1 MIFIQFIAA
10 FIATAAF
17 SITIEI
23 PKKYIVIAGLVGGI
37 GWIIYLIS
45 SYLGIS
51 EVVSYFIS
59 ALIVTIIAK
68 ILSKVL
74 KAVSTI
80 FLIPGILPI
89 VPGAAMY
96 KMVYAII
103 NNNSREI
110 GYYLLQAILIT
121 GGIALAFFIAESIK
135 EIKIIRKE
143 KNKVDENTI

>member
-1 MIFIQFIAA
+1 M
-10 FIATAAF
+10 
-17 SITIEI
+17 
-23 PKKYIVIAGLVGGI
+23 
-37 GWIIYLIS
+37 
-45 SYLGIS
+45 
-51 EVVSYFIS
+51 
-59 ALIVTIIAK
+59 
-68 ILSKVL
+68 L

-135 EIKIIRKE
+135 EIQIIRKDKE
-143 KNKVDENTI
+143 KVDENTI